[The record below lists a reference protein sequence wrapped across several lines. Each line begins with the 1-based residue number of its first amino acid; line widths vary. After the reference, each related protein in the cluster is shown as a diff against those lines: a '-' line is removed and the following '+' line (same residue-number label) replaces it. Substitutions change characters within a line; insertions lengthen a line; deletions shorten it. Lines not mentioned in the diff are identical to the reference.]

1 MLTLEYYNLVE
12 KLNQLIEAKQWR
24 EIKEL
29 LADIPPADFVHL
41 LDDFDHE
48 TGLVLFRLLP
58 KEEAVKVFAQLE
70 AADQEQLLANLGSQR
85 AKQIVLDLPPDDR
98 TELFGDLPGNVTQ
111 KLLNILPAPER
122 REALALLCYPERSV
136 GRLMTP
142 DYVAVKSFWTVDQAL
157 KHIRRMGKDA
167 ETIDIIYVVDGGWH
181 LADSIPLRKLI
192 LADPHQKIEEVMDYK
207 YISLHADQDQEE
219 AVKIMRDSDL
229 TALPVTDHQQVLM
242 GIVTVDD
249 ILDILEEE
257 TTEDFQK
264 VAGVSP
270 VGIKYTSASSVTLYV
285 KRIGWLAIL
294 MVAGF
299 ISSTIISHFEAS
311 LNSVIALAFFIPV
324 LIGTGGNTST
334 QSSTLIIRALS
345 TGELTV
351 RKWFYVVKKEL
362 LTGLLLGISMGTVF
376 LLRVVIL
383 REGLLLGITLGLAVV
398 AIIMIANLL
407 GALLPILLT
416 KLRLDP
422 AVISSP
428 LLTTVVD
435 ALGLLIY
442 FSIAALI
449 FSL

>member
-1 MLTLEYYNLVE
+1 MLTYEHYNLIE
-12 KLNQLIEAKQWR
+12 ELNRLIDSRKWR

-29 LADIPPADFVHL
+29 LRQIPPSDFVQL
-41 LDDFDHE
+41 LDDFDQE

-58 KEEAVKVFAQLE
+58 KEEAARVFAQLE
-70 AADQEQLLANLGSQR
+70 PQDQEDLLKNLGSQR
-85 AKQIVLDLPPDDR
+85 ARQVILDLPPDDR
-98 TELFGDLPGNVTQ
+98 TEVFGDLPGPVTQ
-111 KLLNILPAPER
+111 KILNALPPQER
-122 REALALLCYPERSV
+122 KEALALLGYSEDSV

-142 DYVAVKSFWTVDQAL
+142 DYIAVKPFWLISRVLD
-157 KHIRRMGKDA
+157 HIRSMGKDV
-167 ETIDIIYVVDGGWH
+167 ETIDIIYIVDAHWH
-181 LADSIPLRKLI
+181 LLDSLPLRKFI
-192 LADPHQKIEEVMDYK
+192 LADPDQKVEAIMDKKMVY
-207 YISLHADQDQEE
+207 LHADQDQEE
-219 AVKIMRDSDL
+219 AVKIMADYDL
-229 TALPVTDHQQVLM
+229 TALPVTDKDNVLM

-249 ILDILEEE
+249 ILDVLEEE
-257 TTEDFQK
+257 TTEDFHR
-264 VAGVSP
+264 VAAVAP
-270 VGIKYTSASSVTLYV
+270 VGIKYSSASPFTLYV

-299 ISSTIISHFEAS
+299 ISSTIIAHFETS
-311 LNSVIALAFFIPV
+311 LQAVIALSFFIPV

-345 TGELTV
+345 TGELTI

-362 LTGLLLGISMGTVF
+362 LTGLFLGVSMGVVF
-376 LLRVVIL
+376 LLRVIIL
-383 REGLLLGITLGLAVV
+383 KEGLLLGITLGLAVV

-407 GALLPILLT
+407 GSLLPILLT
-416 KLRLDP
+416 KLKLDP

-442 FSIAALI
+442 FSIAGLI